1 MGKWNG
7 LESNA
12 LHNGAPKGNRNQLNG
27 LEWKAAIS
35 RALSKKGSCD
45 RAESLYEI
53 AEKLIECALD
63 SKSPHFQFA
72 VKEIGLRLD
81 GKPRER
87 AHVSSDEFANI
98 APIGISATY
107 QSLVQITTNPED
119 IEQDIEIETPS
130 NFQ

>member
-7 LESNA
+7 PMRNA

-63 SKSPHFQFA
+63 STNPHYQFA

-81 GKPRER
+81 GKPREYIE
-87 AHVSSDEFANI
+87 VSTDEAAN
-98 APIGISATY
+98 AATRGISAAY
-107 QSLVQITTNPED
+107 QSLVQITTNPKD
-119 IEQDIEIETPS
+119 IEQGR
-130 NFQ
+130 